1 MRNSPVS
8 TVTGR
13 KEKVKTLNATIPT
26 MTPAAKNAKAIMSQM
41 TPHTERG
48 FRECSPRTKIFYL

>member
-1 MRNSPVS
+1 MGNLPVS

-26 MTPAAKNAKAIMSQM
+26 MTPAAKNMKAIMSQI

-48 FRECSPRTKIFYL
+48 FSECSPKTERFYL

>member
-1 MRNSPVS
+1 MGNLPVS
-8 TVTGR
+8 TVAGR

-48 FRECSPRTKIFYL
+48 FKECSPKTKKIYL